1 MPTYYRCT
9 FQFTD
14 DKYKDTPA
22 SNIFVSDPQS
32 IGKEK
37 SLQWATKQ
45 FKNKLMA
52 AGFGH
57 ANFKSEIFQVSAE
70 EVEDYRQHQNQ
81 RSTRS
86 MN

>member
-22 SNIFVSDPQS
+22 SNIFVSDPKS
-32 IGKEK
+32 IGREK
-37 SLQWATKQ
+37 SLAWAAKQ
-45 FKNKLMA
+45 FKDKTIA

-57 ANFKSEIFQVSAE
+57 ANFKSEIFEVSAE
-70 EVEDYRQHQNQ
+70 EVEEYRQNKN
-81 RSTRS
+81 RTKRS

>member
-1 MPTYYRCT
+1 MFIYYRCT

-22 SNIFVSDPQS
+22 SNIFVRDTANS
-32 IGKEK
+32 GKDK
-37 SLQWATKQ
+37 SLQWATEQ
-45 FKNKLMA
+45 FKSKTIA

-57 ANFKSEIFQVSAE
+57 ANFKSEIFEVSPE
-70 EVEDYRQHQNQ
+70 EVEEYRQHQNQ